1 MNEILASFLDNY
13 DGMLPSI
20 KIELFR
26 MNVRFSKLLDIA
38 RKYKAKDLKYEIDEF
53 NDKRYIMLEGVVPF
67 GIRNNK
73 RLDAIEAFK
82 MLAQMQLAEDDYQK
96 EVKFTGHCTYIA
108 EKGLKGFYFRV
119 DMPFSK
125 QCVRIM
131 GGMSFFIKY
140 LHIIAEEG
148 KDERGNGKE
157 NEEDRASTESS
168 ERERSKSEGGTER
181 KGQENTEA

>member
-13 DGMLPSI
+13 EGILPSI

-26 MNVRFSKLLDIA
+26 MNVRFSKLLNVA
-38 RKYKAKDLKYEIDEF
+38 RNYKAKELKYEIDEF
-53 NDKRYIMLEGVVPF
+53 NDKRYIMLEGIVPF
-67 GIRNNK
+67 GIKDNK

-82 MLAQMQLAEDDYQK
+82 MLAEMQLAEDDYQK

-125 QCVRIM
+125 QCVRVM

-148 KDERGNGKE
+148 KDEQGTEKKNKE
-157 NEEDRASTESS
+157 DGASTEGNG
-168 ERERSKSEGGTER
+168 REDFKSKEGTER